1 MVTFAWPPLP
11 SSPQATVGTPDV
23 LVVLPHPVWFA
34 RVKVSSMV
42 LLAAGVGV
50 AVAPGTGVLVAVGG
64 MGVLL
69 GVAVAGGVLL
79 GVAVAVGVLVAPV
92 VDRSPYT
99 SR

>member
-1 MVTFAWPPLP
+1 PYCPVLLVMVTFDWPPLP

-34 RVKVSSMV
+34 RVKESSMV
-42 LLAAGVGV
+42 LLVAGVGV

-64 MGVLL
+64 RGVLL
-69 GVAVAGGVLL
+69 GVAVAGGVF
-79 GVAVAVGVLVAPV
+79 VAPV
-92 VDRSPYT
+92 EGRSPYT